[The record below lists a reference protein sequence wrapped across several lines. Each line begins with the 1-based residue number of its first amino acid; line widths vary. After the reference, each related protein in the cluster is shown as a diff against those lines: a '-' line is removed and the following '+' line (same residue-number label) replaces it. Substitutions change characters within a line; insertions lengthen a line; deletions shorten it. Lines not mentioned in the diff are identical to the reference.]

1 MEQHEVNPKE
11 YVREV
16 TAKYIGPRRKAVKI
30 GGPEDAAKFISS
42 VLRDHAREHF
52 VALYLDGAHNVASY
66 SVVSTGSA
74 NSAPVHPR
82 EVFQGAVLV
91 GACALVVGHNHPS
104 GELRPSDEDR
114 AVTKRLCEAGKLLG
128 VSLLDHIIVSN
139 QGYYSFQEMGAMLLP

>member
-1 MEQHEVNPKE
+1 MEPNEINPKE

-16 TAKYIGPRRKAVKI
+16 TAKYIGPRRKAIKI

-42 VLRDHAREHF
+42 VLKDQAREHF
-52 VALYLDGAHNVASY
+52 VAVYLDGAHNIASY

-91 GACALVVGHNHPS
+91 GACALIVGHNHPS

-114 AVTKRLCEAGKLLG
+114 AVTNRLVEAGKLLG
-128 VSLLDHIIVSN
+128 MCLLDHLIVSES
-139 QGYYSFQEMGAMLLP
+139 GYFSFQEMGAMP